1 MSWHNESSEETQTKW
16 PTWNSRLSWAR
27 NNYQKKPEYDARWL
41 THKFLVM
48 LANLTALNDLIEE
61 KANERLLTPKQVK
74 EWRGLYEQWRPTQP
88 VGRPKN
94 GSVRGPTE

>member
-1 MSWHNESSEETQTKW
+1 MPWQNGDDESPTGSW
-16 PTWNSRLSWAR
+16 PTWNSRLNWAR
-27 NNYQKKPEYDARWL
+27 NNYQKKPEYGALWL

-48 LANLTALNDLIEE
+48 LANLTALSALIEE

-74 EWRGLYEQWRPTQP
+74 EWKGLYEQWRPTQP

-94 GSVRGPTE
+94 GSGIGPTA